1 MNVGR
6 VDETYEQ
13 YVRDFESGSAPSP
26 LPYLERVDEDSR
38 QELADAIDRY
48 LMTAPRR
55 EWDAA
60 AYEAS
65 QAGRIADR
73 LWRSMDGASG
83 EWPIL
88 LPRLRERSRLTRS
101 KVCERLASWLEAPAG
116 DPRVASYYHEME
128 QGLLPWRGVS
138 SRVIE
143 GLSSIFEVPVEEIE
157 TAARRG
163 GDLPPPETTE
173 AAMARV
179 GAPDPRY
186 SSDLDLTGADELA
199 GMASPP
205 IEKPPAD
212 WDEIDRAFLGGDE

>member
-1 MNVGR
+1 MSRVEEILAKYMAEFEAGTAEMPPSYLEM
-6 VDETYEQ
+6 VDE
-13 YVRDFESGSAPSP
+13 G
-26 LPYLERVDEDSR
+26 SR
-38 QELADAIDRY
+38 QELAAGIDRY
-48 LMTAPRR
+48 LMNAPRR

-83 EWPIL
+83 EGPIL
-88 LPRLRERSRLTRS
+88 LPQLRERRRLTRR
-101 KVCERLASWLEAPAG
+101 KVTERLAAWLEAPAD

-138 SRVIE
+138 ARVLE
-143 GLSSIFEVPVEEIE
+143 GLSSIFDVSVEEI
-157 TAARRG
+157 TLAARRG
-163 GDLPPPETTE
+163 GDVPPPPTTE

-186 SSDLDLTGADELA
+186 TGDLDSDVPEDAA

-205 IEKPPAD
+205 IEKPTTE
-212 WDEIDRAFLGGDE
+212 WDEIDRAFLGGGE

>member
-1 MNVGR
+1 MSR
-6 VDETYEQ
+6 VEEILAKYIAE
-13 YVRDFESGSAPSP
+13 FEAGKAEPPPS
-26 LPYLERVDEDSR
+26 YLEMVDEDDR
-38 QELADAIDRY
+38 QELAAAIDSY
-48 LMTAPRR
+48 LMNAPRR

-83 EWPIL
+83 EWPIV
-88 LPRLRERSRLTRS
+88 LPQLRERRRLTRS
-101 KVCERLASWLEAPAG
+101 KVTERLAAWLEAPPG

-138 SRVIE
+138 ARVLE
-143 GLSSIFEVPVEEIE
+143 GLSSIFDVPIDEI
-157 TAARRG
+157 TLAARRG
-163 GDLPPPETTE
+163 GDIPPPPTTE

-186 SSDLDLTGADELA
+186 AGEMDSELPADA
-199 GMASPP
+199 DGMASPP
-205 IEKPPAD
+205 IEKPAD
-212 WDEIDRAFLGGDE
+212 EWDEIDRAFLGGN

>member
-1 MNVGR
+1 MSSVEDILAR
-6 VDETYEQ
+6 YIT
-13 YVRDFESGSAPSP
+13 DFQSGEAESPI
-26 LPYLERVDEDSR
+26 PYLEMVDEADR
-38 QELADAIDRY
+38 QELAAAMDSY

-55 EWDAA
+55 EWDAT

-83 EWPIL
+83 EWPVL
-88 LPRLRERSRLTRS
+88 LPRLRERRRLTRRS
-101 KVCERLASWLEAPAG
+101 VTERLAAWLDAPAD

-138 SRVIE
+138 ARVLE
-143 GLSSIFEVPVEEIE
+143 GLSSIFEVSVEEL
-157 TAARRG
+157 TLAARRG
-163 GDLPPPETTE
+163 GDVPPPPTTE

-186 SSDLDLTGADELA
+186 GSDLDAPGSPGDAS
-199 GMASPP
+199 MQSPP
-205 IEKPPAD
+205 IEKPSD
-212 WDEIDRAFLGGDE
+212 QWDEIDRAFLGGTE

>member
-1 MNVGR
+1 MSS
-6 VDETYEQ
+6 VDEILGRYIE
-13 YVRDFESGSAPSP
+13 DFESGTAESP
-26 LPYLERVDEDSR
+26 LPYLELVDEKDR
-38 QELADAIDRY
+38 QELAASMDTY
-48 LMTAPRR
+48 LMNAPRR

-83 EWPIL
+83 EWPVL
-88 LPRLRERSRLTRS
+88 LPRLRERQRLTRR
-101 KVCERLASWLEAPAG
+101 KVTERLAAWLDAPAD

-138 SRVIE
+138 TRVLD
-143 GLSSIFEVPVEEIE
+143 GLSSIFDVPVEEL
-157 TAARRG
+157 TLAARRG
-163 GDLPPPETTE
+163 GDVPPPSTTE

-186 SSDLDLTGADELA
+186 ASDLDSSGVPEDA
-199 GMASPP
+199 GMQSPP
-205 IEKPPAD
+205 IEKPAEQ
-212 WDEIDRAFLGGDE
+212 WDEIDRAFLGGNE

>member
-1 MNVGR
+1 M
-6 VDETYEQ
+6 
-13 YVRDFESGSAPSP
+13 
-26 LPYLERVDEDSR
+26 VDEDSR
-38 QELADAIDRY
+38 QELAGAIDSY
-48 LMTAPRR
+48 LMNAPRR

-83 EWPIL
+83 EWPIV
-88 LPRLRERSRLTRS
+88 LPRLRERRRLTRS
-101 KVCERLASWLEAPAG
+101 KVTERLAAWLEAPPG

-138 SRVIE
+138 ARVLE
-143 GLSSIFEVPVEEIE
+143 GLSSIFDVPVEEI
-157 TAARRG
+157 TLAARRG
-163 GDLPPPETTE
+163 GDVPPPPTTE

-186 SSDLDLTGADELA
+186 AGEMDSEVPADAA

-205 IEKPPAD
+205 IEKPAD
-212 WDEIDRAFLGGDE
+212 EWDEIDRAFLGGNR